1 MIDNYLFN
9 RGQWLSK
16 QSMIWYMIFI
26 FILLPISIIMIV
38 SLVLKGNF
46 MSLIMF
52 ASVVY
57 SSQQI
62 HKRLK
67 CIAVLDITK
76 AREGIYGARLC
87 KVMLRMFQPDVYR
100 RAQLAYVCKGSKE
113 DLANTIRTGYTMP
126 EYTMAIKLE
135 YLTYANLDL
144 YISANDPSHLYLHL
158 SESDKPVPIVFNN
171 QLEATEYKLSHE
183 IH

>member
-1 MIDNYLFN
+1 MIDNYLFD

-16 QSMIWYMIFI
+16 QNMIWYMVFI

-46 MSLIMF
+46 ISLIMF
-52 ASVVY
+52 ACVVY

-62 HKRLK
+62 YKRLK

-76 AREGIYGARLC
+76 VREGIYGARLC
-87 KVMLRMFQPDVYR
+87 KVMLRIFQPDVYR
-100 RAQLAYVCKGSKE
+100 RSHLAYVRKGSKE
-113 DLANTIRTGYTMP
+113 DLANAIRAGYTMP

-135 YLTYANLDL
+135 YLTHISLDL
-144 YISANDPSHLYLHL
+144 YISSNDPSHLYLHL
-158 SESDKPVPIVFNN
+158 LESDKPVPIVFNN
-171 QLEATEYKLSHE
+171 QLEATEYELSHK